1 MSFNRPD
8 YLRQALTSL
17 ATQQDADI
25 GGRDVFLFQD
35 HWFNERSKREK
46 AKARD
51 IDACIEVFR
60 EIFPRGQ
67 VMAATENLGVAENF
81 LRAETL
87 FFREMKAD
95 CAYFLEDDLVLAP
108 RYLGILDG
116 LRDAL
121 EGTPEVGYF
130 TAYGHLTATAEDQ
143 LRRRKMLRR
152 IGHHWAFGLFR
163 RHWEDMQ
170 PLMAEFYE
178 LTIGRDYK
186 DRDSREIL
194 RRYRERDILVN
205 VSSQDDVK
213 KAVTYALGR
222 VGLNTHLVNARYIG
236 AIGLHMNQALFDEA
250 GYARTV
256 WVDVENPSFDI
267 PDAEGL
273 ARLHA
278 EELTWRR
285 QVIADQAKPAAPAAP
300 VSAAPAKP
308 HIKPPQLK
316 GPRMSAEERQLFER
330 ILASGRRRYAE
341 FGVGGSTILAARQ
354 GFDTLVGV
362 ESDAAWAKLVR
373 ENEALAPAVAEGR
386 ATILHAN
393 IGEVGAWGSPVDR
406 TAVRPW
412 PNYIARMWEEWDRR
426 QSFPDLVL
434 VDGRFRVACCLSVA
448 LLAAAHRGRHPA
460 PLVILHDV
468 GEERPNYNRVLDFY
482 HVEEAA
488 GTLRVMSP
496 RVLRSPEVILA
507 AMLDRIFE
515 VT

>member
-1 MSFNRPD
+1 
-8 YLRQALTSL
+8 
-17 ATQQDADI
+17 
-25 GGRDVFLFQD
+25 
-35 HWFNERSKREK
+35 
-46 AKARD
+46 
-51 IDACIEVFR
+51 
-60 EIFPRGQ
+60 
-67 VMAATENLGVAENF
+67 
-81 LRAETL
+81 
-87 FFREMKAD
+87 
-95 CAYFLEDDLVLAP
+95 
-108 RYLGILDG
+108 
-116 LRDAL
+116 
-121 EGTPEVGYF
+121 
-130 TAYGHLTATAEDQ
+130 
-143 LRRRKMLRR
+143 
-152 IGHHWAFGLFR
+152 
-163 RHWEDMQ
+163 
-170 PLMAEFYE
+170 
-178 LTIGRDYK
+178 
-186 DRDSREIL
+186 
-194 RRYRERDILVN
+194 
-205 VSSQDDVK
+205 
-213 KAVTYALGR
+213 

-406 TAVRPW
+406 NAVRPW

-482 HVEEAA
+482 HVEEAV